1 MNHTKQDTCEKKNS
15 HIYICTCYHIL
26 YAYFQKVTS
35 VSRSGRWQLT
45 LTVSAE
51 EVQLSCKTHVY
62 LESLCGK
69 PSCNTCRLLF
79 FLCPG
84 EACLCQKLQKDVSS
98 SERRKLPAYA
108 MKKAERYCDIMST
121 DAVPGGDT
129 EMDFVVF
136 SIRNLAM

>member
-1 MNHTKQDTCEKKNS
+1 MYRVQLKQNNRKRVSSNLQQLSDYLEQRGKN
-15 HIYICTCYHIL
+15 
-26 YAYFQKVTS
+26 VTS